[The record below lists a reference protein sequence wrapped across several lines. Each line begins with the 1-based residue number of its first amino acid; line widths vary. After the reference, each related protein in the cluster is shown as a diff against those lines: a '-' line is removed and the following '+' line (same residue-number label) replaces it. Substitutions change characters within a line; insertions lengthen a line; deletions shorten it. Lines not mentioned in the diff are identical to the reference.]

1 MRSAPVSK
9 TKALLGKLV
18 TMKAT
23 NEIIPFTSS
32 QFGKLRTIKLD
43 GVVWFG
49 AKDAAVSLGYS
60 RPLNAVK
67 AHCCLES
74 LKRVPL
80 PDTRGHR
87 QNTYIIDQAN
97 LLRLITHSKLPEA
110 QKFEAWIFEE
120 VIPTVLST
128 GSYSVEQTREITSQV
143 DRLTQLQE
151 KQSKENLY
159 LLNRLQ
165 AQQQE
170 IERLQR
176 QQKAALPAPRLG
188 AAEGA
193 MSTTQALRYLK
204 YHYPHITREWVFA
217 KLRSSGCMCKN
228 SCEPTV
234 NGIRHGIV
242 VPKIDVWVDYK
253 GVKHVGRQYSHITS
267 ADLDWLMN
275 CARFEA
281 MEAVM

>member
-1 MRSAPVSK
+1 MNAS
-9 TKALLGKLV
+9 
-18 TMKAT
+18 
-23 NEIIPFTSS
+23 NEIVTFQNPI
-32 QFGKLRTIKLD
+32 FGNTRTLKIE
-43 GVVWFG
+43 GSVWFVG
-49 AKDAAVSLGYS
+49 VDSTRALKYSNAKDAITRHCKDGGVKHVPIPDKLG
-60 RPLNAVK
+60 RL
-67 AHCCLES
+67 
-74 LKRVPL
+74 
-80 PDTRGHR
+80 
-87 QNTYIIDQAN
+87 QNTRVIDQAN

-128 GSYSVEQTREITSQV
+128 GSYSVEQTKALTSQI
-143 DRLTQLQE
+143 DRLAQLQE
-151 KQSKENLY
+151 KQSEENLY

-165 AQQQE
+165 VQQQE
-170 IERLQR
+170 IERLQK

-234 NGIRHGIV
+234 NGMRHGIV

-267 ADLDWLMN
+267 VGLDWLMN

>member
-1 MRSAPVSK
+1 
-9 TKALLGKLV
+9 
-18 TMKAT
+18 MKAT

-32 QFGKLRTIKLD
+32 QFGKLRTIRLD
-43 GVVWFG
+43 GTVWFG

-67 AHCCLES
+67 AHCRLES

-87 QNTYIIDQAN
+87 QNTYIINQAN

-128 GSYSVEQTREITSQV
+128 GSYSIEQAQTLTSQI

-151 KQSKENLY
+151 KQSEENLY

-170 IERLQR
+170 IERLQK
-176 QQKAALPAPRLG
+176 QQKAILPAPRLG

-204 YHYPHITREWVFA
+204 YHYPHITREWLFA

-234 NGIRHGIV
+234 NGMRHGIV

-267 ADLDWLMN
+267 MGLDWLMN

>member
-23 NEIIPFTSS
+23 NEIIPFNNDEFGIVRTSGTPEKPEFCLIDVTKAIGYKDSNNAAKQHCRGVAIYHPIQDRLGRS
-32 QFGKLRTIKLD
+32 QRARFITEGDLYRLLASSK
-43 GVVWFG
+43 
-49 AKDAAVSLGYS
+49 
-60 RPLNAVK
+60 
-67 AHCCLES
+67 LES
-74 LKRVPL
+74 AQRFESWVFDEVL
-80 PDTRGHR
+80 PAIR
-87 QNTYIIDQAN
+87 
-97 LLRLITHSKLPEA
+97 K
-110 QKFEAWIFEE
+110 
-120 VIPTVLST
+120 T

-143 DRLTQLQE
+143 DRLAKLQE
-151 KQSKENLY
+151 KQSEENLY

-165 AQQQE
+165 VQQQE
-170 IERLQR
+170 IERLQK

-204 YHYPHITREWVFA
+204 YHYPHITRDWVFA

-234 NGIRHGIV
+234 NGMRHGIV
-242 VPKIDVWVDYK
+242 VPKIEMWVDYK

-267 ADLDWLMN
+267 VGLDWLMN

-281 MEAVM
+281 MGAVM